1 MCVLC
6 LLSLRSTQVS
16 CHLSFRSSVFRLQC
30 LPACAGL
37 PRPPPSAYMRL
48 HWAAC
53 GVEER
58 GGAGGAA
65 QPAGA
70 KESSASTG
78 AATEVGAGL
87 SAKDRRTYWEPCA
100 KGNEARREWAP
111 AFEAMV
117 KGNEQEAADYWD
129 RQSKKEKDRQRW
141 RRLGESKIFSTID
154 LMHQQLLR
162 YRELELRVEIPPALF
177 KCGQS
182 VLQWWAPWM
191 KDAEETPASYNKKN
205 RPWWFSAEVTSY
217 RGYGDIKY
225 AGQVTRDHQY
235 NVY

>member
-1 MCVLC
+1 
-6 LLSLRSTQVS
+6 
-16 CHLSFRSSVFRLQC
+16 
-30 LPACAGL
+30 
-37 PRPPPSAYMRL
+37 MRL

-100 KGNEARREWAP
+100 EGKEARREWAP

-141 RRLGESKIFSTID
+141 RTIGEQNNMTRGDGESKICEWEHR
-154 LMHQQLLR
+154 LK
-162 YRELELRVEIPPALF
+162 IPPALF

-182 VLQWWAPWM
+182 VLQRWAPWM

-225 AGQVTRDHQY
+225 AGQMTRDHQY

>member
-53 GVEER
+53 GMEER

-78 AATEVGAGL
+78 AATEVGAGR
-87 SAKDRRTYWEPCA
+87 SNKHRRTYWEPCA
-100 KGNEARREWAP
+100 EGKEARRQWAP
-111 AFEAMV
+111 AFEAKV
-117 KGNEQEAADYWD
+117 KGNEEAAAADWD
-129 RQSKKEKDRQRW
+129 RLPKREKDRQRW
-141 RRLGESKIFSTID
+141 RRLGEQNNMTRGDGESKICEWEHR
-154 LMHQQLLR
+154 LK
-162 YRELELRVEIPPALF
+162 IPPALF

-182 VLQWWAPWM
+182 VLQWWASWM
-191 KDAEETPASYNKKN
+191 KDAKETPASYNKKN

-225 AGQVTRDHQY
+225 AGQMMRAHLY

>member
-1 MCVLC
+1 M
-6 LLSLRSTQVS
+6 
-16 CHLSFRSSVFRLQC
+16 
-30 LPACAGL
+30 
-37 PRPPPSAYMRL
+37 
-48 HWAAC
+48 
-53 GVEER
+53 
-58 GGAGGAA
+58 
-65 QPAGA
+65 
-70 KESSASTG
+70 STG
-78 AATEVGAGL
+78 AATQVGAGL

-129 RQSKKEKDRQRW
+129 RQSKKEKDRQRR

-191 KDAEETPASYNKKN
+191 KDAVVTPKSYKRKN
-205 RPWWFSAEVTSY
+205 RPACYSAEVGSHC
-217 RGYGDIKY
+217 GYGEIKY
-225 AGQVTRDHQY
+225 AGQTMWEHHY
-235 NVY
+235 HVY

>member
-1 MCVLC
+1 M
-6 LLSLRSTQVS
+6 
-16 CHLSFRSSVFRLQC
+16 
-30 LPACAGL
+30 
-37 PRPPPSAYMRL
+37 
-48 HWAAC
+48 
-53 GVEER
+53 EER

-87 SAKDRRTYWEPCA
+87 SRKDRRTYWEPSA
-100 KGNEARREWAP
+100 EGKQARREWAP
-111 AFEAMV
+111 AFEAKV
-117 KGNEQEAADYWD
+117 KGNEEAAAADWD
-129 RQSKKEKDRQRW
+129 RLPKREKDRQRW

-191 KDAEETPASYNKKN
+191 KDAAVTPSHYKHKS
-205 RPWWFSAEVTSY
+205 RPAWFSAEIASY
-217 RGYGDIKY
+217 CGYGDIKY
-225 AGQVTRDHQY
+225 AGQTMRVHDYH
-235 NVY
+235 VY

>member
-1 MCVLC
+1 
-6 LLSLRSTQVS
+6 
-16 CHLSFRSSVFRLQC
+16 
-30 LPACAGL
+30 
-37 PRPPPSAYMRL
+37 MRL

-58 GGAGGAA
+58 GGAGGAT

-87 SAKDRRTYWEPCA
+87 SAKDRRTYWEVCLEGKQVREQWNA
-100 KGNEARREWAP
+100 EFDATVQCNEE
-111 AFEAMV
+111 
-117 KGNEQEAADYWD
+117 EAADYGNRLPK
-129 RQSKKEKDRQRW
+129 RQKLSQ
-141 RRLGESKIFSTID
+141 
-154 LMHQQLLR
+154 
-162 YRELELRVEIPPALF
+162 ELRVEIPTAAF
-177 KCGQS
+177 KCGQP
-182 VLQWWAPWM
+182 VLQWWASWM

>member
-6 LLSLRSTQVS
+6 ILSLRSTQVL
-16 CHLSFRSSVFRLQC
+16 CLLSFRSSVFRLQC

-87 SAKDRRTYWEPCA
+87 SKKDRRTYWEPCA
-100 KGNEARREWAP
+100 EGKEARRQWAP
-111 AFEAMV
+111 AFEAKV
-117 KGNEQEAADYWD
+117 KGNEEAADAYWD
-129 RQSKKEKDRQRW
+129 SALSRLTSGRSSMPAMWAAPRLPATRWLRSLKISDCAVAKESAQAGRTLALFSLELSLELALRQSWSLTLRPFGMSCGSLAAELPGTV
-141 RRLGESKIFSTID
+141 RLSE
-154 LMHQQLLR
+154 
-162 YRELELRVEIPPALF
+162 
-177 KCGQS
+177 
-182 VLQWWAPWM
+182 
-191 KDAEETPASYNKKN
+191 
-205 RPWWFSAEVTSY
+205 
-217 RGYGDIKY
+217 
-225 AGQVTRDHQY
+225 
-235 NVY
+235 

>member
-6 LLSLRSTQVS
+6 LLSLRSTQVL
-16 CHLSFRSSVFRLQC
+16 CLLSFRSSVFRLQC

-100 KGNEARREWAP
+100 EGKEARREWAP
-111 AFEAMV
+111 AFEAKV
-117 KGNEQEAADYWD
+117 KGNEEAAAADWD
-129 RQSKKEKDRQRW
+129 RLPKREKDRQRW
-141 RRLGESKIFSTID
+141 RTIGEQNNMTRGDGESKICEWEHR
-154 LMHQQLLR
+154 LK
-162 YRELELRVEIPPALF
+162 IPPALF

-225 AGQVTRDHQY
+225 AGQMTRDHQY

>member
-1 MCVLC
+1 MSRLRGSVGDLVGYT
-6 LLSLRSTQVS
+6 LLEEWGG
-16 CHLSFRSSVFRLQC
+16 
-30 LPACAGL
+30 PG
-37 PRPPPSAYMRL
+37 SAAQL
-48 HWAAC
+48 AHSP
-53 GVEER
+53 
-58 GGAGGAA
+58 GGAA
-65 QPAGA
+65 QLAGA
-70 KESSASTG
+70 KESSASTE

-100 KGNEARREWAP
+100 EGKEARREWAP

-129 RQSKKEKDRQRW
+129 SQSKKEKDRQRAW
-141 RRLGESKIFSTID
+141 RLGKQRNMTRGNRESNIFSTID

-162 YRELELRVEIPPALF
+162 YRELELRLKIPPALF

-205 RPWWFSAEVTSY
+205 RPWWFRAEVTSY
-217 RGYGDIKY
+217 RCYGDIKY